1 MIPRMKVDVREDGKK
16 GRKRNVKS
24 VRRNIPMRK
33 ESKRSATSG
42 ILVIQ
47 MTRRDTKKIKRG
59 GDMIRIE
66 YTCSDWVF

>member
-1 MIPRMKVDVREDGKK
+1 MIPRMKVDVREDEKK